1 MNINQL
7 NSKKILF
14 NSNLNSLYSSPLKKS
29 SNIHYSE
36 KKIKNLIQREPKI
49 GIGKSFIHPSR
60 EQKRKDVRER
70 TRKRNAYRELSQ
82 KKVTKVVDD
91 SLFEKITKY
100 ITNKIIGKYKSP
112 YMEYLY
118 KTKYFL
124 ASFMKRHKP
133 TYYNF
138 YQTCYILE
146 KKKCRLYSRYKDH
159 KLIQDN
165 QEYFLKFFE
174 IDESMAYLNYLVYFI
189 YAKDPFVKSKR
200 LICLNKDRKQIK
212 DDYHEIIINKVFG
225 AQKIVTSYQL
235 SKEPQLIGKSNINNK
250 LIDKKR
256 IKKLSRI
263 IIPKYYLDIKP
274 IFYKINYFYVK
285 DIPSAKIPNIIP
297 NYLVNDIGIYSLIK
311 NIILKKKFSILVIND
326 KDYAIEGKENHHH
339 KKKISSENQKD
350 NNNILTSFIS
360 VTSKNGTT
368 DTERNKLNLSKVHH
382 MHNEFRRIKDDIDIN
397 DVEQLIKK
405 IINTQNKNGTEEEEE
420 TMENLFEKY
429 HKNNSKK
436 DIFLSSLKKPFMGNR
451 TKTTKF
457 RRNTAH
463 MASSGGKSIKSDDKA
478 KGGYANRVKITKD
491 LEQKLE
497 FLKIRNKELNMKYP
511 LSQFIVKRKKNL
523 NKYNLYLNM
532 DDDEFDFEKFKKMKD
547 NGFALKAKSENKN
560 VVNKYFP
567 DRFLNPKKY
576 KDFLLNNPLLK
587 TMKKIEHYFDSFS
600 SRGKNHKNILFD
612 NIDTSGNKKCIR
624 LKKESL
630 SPNPRLYSFKET
642 YKFLIEH
649 NKREDIDD
657 FKKNIIYKTLTFY
670 RQFKTLSEANKNK
683 SNFKKS
689 GAFAFSSFSGSN
701 FDKSVNEWKDAE
713 NEIKCSYNNDSF
725 LSSTL
730 MKKINTE
737 NKKRQFTLKN
747 CTTFKECI
755 KCPNVYT

>member
-14 NSNLNSLYSSPLKKS
+14 SSSLNLFYSSSLKKS
-29 SNIHYSE
+29 ANNYYSE
-36 KKIKNLIQREPKI
+36 KKLRNLIQREPKI
-49 GIGKSFIHPSR
+49 GIGRSYIHPSR
-60 EQKRKDVRER
+60 EQKRKDIREK
-70 TRKRNAYRELSQ
+70 TKKRNAYKELSQ
-82 KKVTKVVDD
+82 KKANKVIDN
-91 SLFEKITKY
+91 SLFEKIKKS
-100 ITNKIIGKYKSP
+100 IANKIAGKYKSP

-118 KTKYFL
+118 KTKYFF

-146 KKKCRLYSRYKDH
+146 KKKCRLYCHYKDF

-174 IDESMAYLNYLVYFI
+174 IDESKAYLNYLVYFI

-200 LICLNKDRKQIK
+200 LICLNKDRKQIR
-212 DDYHEIIINKVFG
+212 DDYREIIINKVFG

-235 SKEPQLIGKSNINNK
+235 SKESQLIGKSNINNK
-250 LIDKKR
+250 FIDKKR

-274 IFYKINYFYVK
+274 IFYKINYIYAK
-285 DIPSAKIPNIIP
+285 DIPSSKIPNIIP
-297 NYLVNDIGIYSLIK
+297 NYLANDFRIYSIIK

-326 KDYAIEGKENHHH
+326 KDYALEERERSHH
-339 KKKISSENQKD
+339 KKRKSENQKD
-350 NNNILTSFIS
+350 NKNILSSFIS
-360 VTSKNGTT
+360 ASSKNGTS
-368 DTERNKLNLSKVHH
+368 DTERNKLNLSKMHF
-382 MHNEFRRIKDDIDIN
+382 MHNEFRRIKEDIDIN
-397 DVEQLIKK
+397 DVEQLVKK
-405 IINTQNKNGTEEEEE
+405 IMNKQQKKGAEEAEE
-420 TMENLFEKY
+420 TIENLFEKY
-429 HKNNSKK
+429 HKNNNKK
-436 DIFLSSLKKPFMGNR
+436 DIFLSSLKQPFMGNR

-463 MASSGGKSIKSDDKA
+463 MASSGGKSVKSDDRT
-478 KGGYANRVKITKD
+478 KGAYANRIKIPKD

-497 FLKIRNKELNMKYP
+497 YLKMRNKELNMKYP
-511 LSQFIVKRKKNL
+511 LSQYMVKRKKNL
-523 NKYNLYLNM
+523 NKHNLYLNM
-532 DDDEFDFEKFKKMKD
+532 DDDEFDFEKFKKMRD
-547 NGFALKAKSENKN
+547 NGFIFKAKSENKN

-567 DRFLNPKKY
+567 ERFLNPKKY

-587 TMKKIEHYFDSFS
+587 TMKKIEHYFNSFS
-600 SRGKNHKNILFD
+600 TREKKHKNITFD
-612 NIDTSGNKKCIR
+612 KIDTSEDKKCIR
-624 LKKESL
+624 LTKEQL
-630 SPNPRLYSFKET
+630 SPNPRIISFKET
-642 YKFLIEH
+642 YKFLIGH
-649 NKREDIDD
+649 NKREDLDD
-657 FKKNIIYKTLTFY
+657 FKNNIIYKTLTFY

-701 FDKSVNEWKDAE
+701 FDKSVNEWKEAE
-713 NEIKCSYNNDSF
+713 KEIKNSYNNDSF
-725 LSSTL
+725 LSSNL
-730 MKKINTE
+730 MKKINSE
-737 NKKRQFTLKN
+737 NKRRQFTLKN

>member
-14 NSNLNSLYSSPLKKS
+14 TSSLNSLYSSPLKKS
-29 SNIHYSE
+29 YNVYYSE

-49 GIGKSFIHPSR
+49 GIGKPFIHLSR

-70 TRKRNAYRELSQ
+70 TKKRIAYKEMSQ

-91 SLFEKITKY
+91 LFFEKITKY

-124 ASFMKRHKP
+124 ASFMKRYKP

-138 YQTCYILE
+138 YQTCYIME
-146 KKKCRLYSRYKDH
+146 KKKCRLYCLYKDQ
-159 KLIQDN
+159 KLSQDN

-174 IDESMAYLNYLVYFI
+174 INESKAYLNYLVYFI

-200 LICLNKDRKQIK
+200 LVCINKDRKQIK

-225 AQKIVTSYQL
+225 AQKIVSSYQL
-235 SKEPQLIGKSNINNK
+235 SKESQLIGKSNISNR
-250 LIDKKR
+250 LFDKKK

-274 IFYKINYFYVK
+274 IFYKINYFFVK
-285 DIPSAKIPNIIP
+285 DIPSSKIPNIIP
-297 NYLVNDIGIYSLIK
+297 NYLVNDIGIYSIIK
-311 NIILKKKFSILVIND
+311 NIILKKKFSILMINN
-326 KDYAIEGKENHHH
+326 KDYAIEGKEKSHH
-339 KKKISSENQKD
+339 KKRISKNHKD
-350 NNNILTSFIS
+350 NINILTSFIS
-360 VTSKNGTT
+360 ASSKNGTT

-405 IINTQNKNGTEEEEE
+405 IINTQNKNGTEEAEE

-429 HKNNSKK
+429 QKNHSKK
-436 DIFLSSLKKPFMGNR
+436 DIFLSSLKNPFMGNR
-451 TKTTKF
+451 TATKKF
-457 RRNTAH
+457 RGNTAD
-463 MASSGGKSIKSDDKA
+463 MANSAGKNIKSDDKTR
-478 KGGYANRVKITKD
+478 GGYANRIKITKD

-497 FLKIRNKELNMKYP
+497 YLKMRYKELNMKYP
-511 LSQFIVKRKKNL
+511 LSKFIVKRKKNL

-547 NGFALKAKSENKN
+547 NGFSLKEKSKNKN
-560 VVNKYFP
+560 VVNKYFH
-567 DRFLNPKKY
+567 DRFLDPKKY

-587 TMKKIEHYFDSFS
+587 TMKKIEHYFNSFS
-600 SRGKNHKNILFD
+600 YRGKKYKNIPIEK
-612 NIDTSGNKKCIR
+612 IDTSGNKKCIR
-624 LKKESL
+624 LRKESL
-630 SPNPRLYSFKET
+630 SPNPRIHSFKET

-649 NKREDIDD
+649 NQKEDLDD

-670 RQFKTLSEANKNK
+670 KQFKTLSEANKNK

-701 FDKSVNEWKDAE
+701 FDKSVNEWKEAE
-713 NEIKCSYNNDSF
+713 KEIKSSYNNDPF

-730 MKKINTE
+730 MKKINSD
-737 NKKRQFTLKN
+737 NKRRQFTLKN